1 MREIVFL
8 LLSLNLS
15 LCAHVYHPSFLSED
29 EIDHARFER
38 DESEPCNEDNLMNF
52 LAEIQ
57 VINPESIVKLATL
70 SDIGPSCHRVAE
82 NLDKIKNYLKTCTPP
97 NQPDLYYQL
106 IKGVEALHDKL
117 CTESSFKKEFVVI
130 HKCLHELRNDLE
142 DCGGPADWNENSD
155 NNAICK
161 AYKNIADCYYIKT
174 AKVCG
179 KHAAATTKEL
189 LQAIIDSILTIN
201 CDNVKSSP
209 EVKDPMPEEYIKKDN
224 SKADT
229 LRPSIAVTLI
239 SAITLSIY
247 YTNL

>member
-8 LLSLNLS
+8 LLSLNIS
-15 LCAHVYHPSFLSED
+15 LCKYLKLLKAPLESCFCVSGAHGYHPSFLSED

-70 SDIGPSCHRVAE
+70 NDIGPSCHRVAE

-117 CTESSFKKEFVVI
+117 CTESSFKK
-130 HKCLHELRNDLE
+130 
-142 DCGGPADWNENSD
+142 
-155 NNAICK
+155 
-161 AYKNIADCYYIKT
+161 
-174 AKVCG
+174 G
-179 KHAAATTKEL
+179 K
-189 LQAIIDSILTIN
+189 IDHF
-201 CDNVKSSP
+201 
-209 EVKDPMPEEYIKKDN
+209 
-224 SKADT
+224 
-229 LRPSIAVTLI
+229 
-239 SAITLSIY
+239 
-247 YTNL
+247 